1 MFMKKTYIECLRIIA
16 IILVIYNHTR
26 ELGFTLY
33 QYTSD
38 ACSYYLSVFMI
49 PVCKTAVPIFLMI
62 SGATLLGKK
71 EDYRQLFSGRIAR
84 YVGIILFWG
93 TLQYLRYVRTG
104 KAGVSVR
111 NWWNNIYSSP
121 KLETYWY
128 LYLYLGFLLL
138 LPLLRKA
145 VSGMTDKDYRYL
157 FGLSCV
163 SSILSMIGHFSGC
176 FINYSVFL
184 LPSVFL
190 YPILGYWIDN
200 ALNSPHGKDARKYGL
215 AAILPLCVIVP
226 VSLIFARDTDW
237 NGDFMEAIQC
247 FTPIVSFGIFG
258 FIKCTV
264 AGHPHSAR
272 LKKAILAVGDT
283 AFGIYLTEDM
293 IRNQAI
299 KFIVY
304 ICKRFPY
311 CSFIYAINICSR
323 GDICIHYEENSDI
336 EKAGVVCRGI
346 CLFHSAAQNIPMSF

>member
-1 MFMKKTYIECLRIIA
+1 
-16 IILVIYNHTR
+16 
-26 ELGFTLY
+26 
-33 QYTSD
+33 
-38 ACSYYLSVFMI
+38 MI

-71 EDYRQLFSGRIAR
+71 EDYRQLFFGRIAR

-111 NWWNNIYSSP
+111 DWWNNIYSSP

-157 FGLSCV
+157 FGFSGV
-163 SSILSMIGHFSGC
+163 SSVLSMLGYFSGC
-176 FINYSVFL
+176 FINNSVFL

-200 ALNSPHGKDARKYGL
+200 APDSPHGKDVRKYGL

-226 VSLIFARDTDW
+226 VSLIFARHTDW
-237 NGDFMEAIQC
+237 NGNLMEAIQC

-258 FIKCTV
+258 FIKCV
-264 AGHPHSAR
+264 AARRSYSAR
-272 LKKAILAVGDT
+272 LKKPSLPWAIRLLA
-283 AFGIYLTEDM
+283 
-293 IRNQAI
+293 
-299 KFIVY
+299 FI
-304 ICKRFPY
+304 
-311 CSFIYAINICSR
+311 
-323 GDICIHYEENSDI
+323 
-336 EKAGVVCRGI
+336 
-346 CLFHSAAQNIPMSF
+346 

>member
-176 FINYSVFL
+176 FINNSVFL

-215 AAILPLCVIVP
+215 AAILPLCVIVS
-226 VSLIFARDTDW
+226 VSLIYARDTDW

-258 FIKCTV
+258 FIKCMV

>member
-1 MFMKKTYIECLRIIA
+1 MKWNKTESVMFMKKTYIECLRIIA
-16 IILVIYNHTR
+16 IILVIYNHTK

-104 KAGVSVR
+104 KVGVSVLD
-111 NWWNNIYSSP
+111 WWNNIYSSP

-176 FINYSVFL
+176 FINNSVFL

-200 ALNSPHGKDARKYGL
+200 ALNSPHGKDVRKYGL

-226 VSLIFARDTDW
+226 VSLIFARHTDW
-237 NGDFMEAIQC
+237 NGNLMEAIQC

-258 FIKCTV
+258 FIKCV
-264 AGHPHSAR
+264 AARHSYSAR

-293 IRNQAI
+293 IRNQVI

-304 ICKRFPY
+304 IHANDFLIAALY
-311 CSFIYAINICSR
+311 TLSTFA
-323 GDICIHYEENSDI
+323 
-336 EKAGVVCRGI
+336 AGVIFV
-346 CLFHSAAQNIPMSF
+346 SAMKKVPVLKRLV